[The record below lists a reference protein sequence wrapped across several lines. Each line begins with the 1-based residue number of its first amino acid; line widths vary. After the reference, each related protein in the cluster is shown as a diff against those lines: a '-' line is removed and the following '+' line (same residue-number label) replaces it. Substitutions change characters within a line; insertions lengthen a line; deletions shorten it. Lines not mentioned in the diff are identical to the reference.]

1 MKRVL
6 RLLTRPNVG
15 GPTRQAVCLWHAHKD
30 MGLRTLLVV
39 GKCDPNE
46 PSVDLAAAGIP
57 EMTPTE
63 VLKAGP
69 KSEGFVVLPQL
80 RRRPSPMTDP
90 PALRGICRLLQGF
103 QPQVLHSHTTKA
115 GYLGRKA
122 AAELKVPVAAHTF
135 HGHVLRSYFWK
146 PIQNLLRNMEKRLAP
161 FSNLLFAVSPSCVR
175 ELEEIGI
182 AAPGLIQIMPPAVA
196 TDAFTATERSAA
208 RAFLNVPED
217 QWLVAH
223 VGRLISIKRVD
234 LFLEGLNTLGGII
247 GHVYGSGPDSSRLG
261 PMAPPHGQLMGLA
274 EDLPSRLAAYDAL
287 AITSER
293 EGCPL
298 VGVEAFAAGVPV
310 VGFDVPGIEDLL
322 GPWGGGLLVPRE
334 SGAQGIADGLRRMRE
349 DNDLR
354 AQSIAAGRDGLS
366 RFDPATVA
374 LQLLEAYEGAL
385 GRPLR

>member
-30 MGLRTLLVV
+30 LGLRTLLVV

-46 PSVDLAAAGIP
+46 PSVDLAAAGLP

-63 VLKAGP
+63 ALKAGLRA
-69 KSEGFVVLPQL
+69 EGFVVLPQL

-90 PALRGICRLLQGF
+90 PALRAICRLLQGF

-122 AAELKVPVAAHTF
+122 AAELRVPVTAHTF

-146 PIQNLLRNMEKRLAP
+146 PIQTMLRNMEKRLAP
-161 FSNLLFAVSPSCVR
+161 YSNLLFAVSPSCVR
-175 ELEEIGI
+175 ELEELGI
-182 AAPGLIQIMPPAVA
+182 AGPGQIQVMPPAVETA
-196 TDAFTATERSAA
+196 AFAATERSAA
-208 RAFLNVPED
+208 RALLEVPED

-223 VGRLISIKRVD
+223 VGRLVSIKRLD
-234 LFLEGLNTLGGII
+234 LFLEGVNALEGII
-247 GHVYGSGPDSSRLG
+247 GHVYGSGPDSSRFG
-261 PMAPPHGQLMGLA
+261 PVAPPHGQLMGLA
-274 EDLPSRLAAYDAL
+274 EDLPRRLAAYDAL

-298 VGVEAFAAGVPV
+298 VGIEAFAAGVPV

-322 GPWGGGLLVPRE
+322 GPWGGGVLVPRK
-334 SGAQGIADGLRRMRE
+334 SAAQGIADGLRQLRE
-349 DNDLR
+349 DHDLR
-354 AQSIAAGRDGLS
+354 AQCIAAGRDGLS

-374 LQLLEAYEGAL
+374 LQLLEAYEGAV